1 MANGIVRFDPFED
14 LSRLQRE
21 MNRLFQDSV
30 SGAGGSRGQLRESA
44 AAGIWA
50 PAVDVAEDANEI
62 VLKSEL
68 PGVKQEDL
76 DIEVSNDTLTIRGEK
91 KFEDEEKK
99 GSYIRIERAYGT
111 FQRSFNLGVPIDQN
125 QITASFKDGVLTVHL
140 PKSEKIKPKKVLVN
154 GK

>member
-14 LSRLQRE
+14 LTRLQRE
-21 MNRLFQDSV
+21 MNRLFDDTFTPTPT
-30 SGAGGSRGQLRESA
+30 RGRRSEGVA
-44 AAGIWA
+44 TATWA

-68 PGVKQEDL
+68 PGVRQEDL
-76 DIEVSNDTLTIRGEK
+76 DIELANDTLTIRGEK

-99 GSYIRIERAYGT
+99 GNYVRVERAYGS
-111 FQRSFNLGVPIDQN
+111 FQRTFSLGVPIDQDK
-125 QITASFKDGVLTVHL
+125 ISASFKDGVLTVRL
-140 PKSEKIKPKKVLVN
+140 PKSEQTKPKKVAVN